1 MSWVNMNSIICRR
14 RSVWVSVGMFVLLL
28 LLVYIYIY
36 MMFGCN
42 LARHL
47 HFEVSHV

>member
-1 MSWVNMNSIICRR
+1 MGISGHVCSIVAPC
-14 RSVWVSVGMFVLLL
+14 
-28 LLVYIYIY
+28 VYIYIY